1 MVCCYLII
9 NETVLFIFITLFAT
23 IKYSS
28 IIIIIIIIK
37 TFIYE
42 SAY

>member
-9 NETVLFIFITLFAT
+9 NVLFIFITLFAT

-42 SAY
+42 SAN

>member
-9 NETVLFIFITLFAT
+9 NVLFIFITLFAT

-28 IIIIIIIIK
+28 IIIIIIIK